1 MNPIDLAPEEFR
13 RLSARVLEIAAD
25 YLQNMDARSIPSAGT
40 GAEIERIYRTPL
52 PETGLP
58 EEALGGLADVAPH
71 PPSPKRRFFR
81 YGFGFG
87 VTAAAAADLLCS
99 ILNQN
104 VTAWRSAPAAVTLER
119 TVVDW
124 LAHARRL
131 ADSIDREPARSY
143 WPPSSSARSVFVL
156 WVKGIFRNPNSIS

>member
-71 PPSPKRRFFR
+71 PLAPKGPFFGSAFGSREPPATSP
-81 YGFGFG
+81 
-87 VTAAAAADLLCS
+87 DPLS
-99 ILNQN
+99 PILNQN
-104 VTAWRSAPAAVTLER
+104 V
-119 TVVDW
+119 
-124 LAHARRL
+124 
-131 ADSIDREPARSY
+131 
-143 WPPSSSARSVFVL
+143 
-156 WVKGIFRNPNSIS
+156 